1 MKKLSN
7 TKTLTLAAML
17 TAIGIVLGY
26 FKFPINQLIE
36 IRFAFVPLCLAGLLL
51 GPGIAGVMGIL
62 VDIGGFLAYPTGPYF
77 PGFTFSS
84 MMTGVIFG
92 LFLYKKRVTLQRII
106 VTMFTY
112 TVIVGVLLNSIW
124 LNMLY
129 LKLGYFA
136 TILYR
141 LPKEAIM
148 LVVNTAIIY
157 TLLKAFES
165 VKLYEK
171 I

>member
-26 FKFPINQLIE
+26 FKFPINQFIE

-62 VDIGGFLAYPTGPYF
+62 VDVGGFLMYPTGPFF

-92 LFLYKKRVTLQRII
+92 LFLYKKRVTLQRMI
-106 VTMFTY
+106 VTMVTY
-112 TVIVGVLLNSIW
+112 TMVVGVLLNSIW

-129 LKLGYFA
+129 LKLGYFN

>member
-1 MKKLSN
+1 MKKLRD
-7 TKTLTLAAML
+7 TKTLTVAAML

-26 FKFPINQLIE
+26 FKLPINQFIE
-36 IRFAFVPLCLAGLLL
+36 IRFAFIPLCVAGMLL
-51 GPGIAGVMGIL
+51 GPGIAGIMGIL
-62 VDIGGFLAYPTGPYF
+62 VDVGGFFLYPTGPFF

-92 LFLYKKRVTLQRII
+92 VILYKHRPTLQRI
-106 VTMFTY
+106 VVSQVVN
-112 TVIVGVLLNSIW
+112 TVVVGILLNSIW

-129 LKLGYFA
+129 LKLGYVN

-141 LPKEAIM
+141 LPKELIM
-148 LVVNTAIIY
+148 LVVNTVMIY
-157 TLLKAFES
+157 TLLKAFER
-165 VKLYEK
+165 VRLYEK

>member
-1 MKKLSN
+1 MKKLRD
-7 TKTLTLAAML
+7 TKTLTVAAML

-26 FKFPINQLIE
+26 FKLPINQFIE
-36 IRFAFVPLCLAGLLL
+36 IRFAFLPLCMAGMLF

-62 VDIGGFLAYPTGPYF
+62 VDIGGFLIYPTGPFF

-92 LFLYKKRVTLQRII
+92 LILYKRRADLRRII
-106 VTMFTY
+106 ISQVVY
-112 TVIVGVLLNSIW
+112 TVVVGILLNSIW

-129 LKLGYFA
+129 LKLGYIN
-136 TILYR
+136 TIIYR
-141 LPKEAIM
+141 LPKELIM
-148 LVVNTAIIY
+148 CVVNTVIVY
-157 TLLKAFES
+157 TLFKAFS
-165 VKLYEK
+165 SINLYEK

>member
-1 MKKLSN
+1 MKKLTN

-62 VDIGGFLAYPTGPYF
+62 VDVGGFLIYPTGPFF

-92 LFLYKKRVTLQRII
+92 LFLYKKRVTLQRMI

-112 TVIVGVLLNSIW
+112 TLVVGVLLNSIW

-129 LKLGYFA
+129 LKLGYLN

>member
-1 MKKLSN
+1 MNKLRD
-7 TKTLTLAAML
+7 TKTLAIAGML
-17 TAIGIVLGY
+17 TGIGILLGY
-26 FKFPINQLIE
+26 FKVPINQFIE
-36 IRFAFVPLCLAGLLL
+36 IRFAFLPLCLAGMML

-62 VDIGGFLAYPTGPYF
+62 VDIGGFILYPTGPFF

-92 LFLYKKRVTLQRII
+92 LMLYNKKPALWRV
-106 VTMFTY
+106 VTTMLVY
-112 TVIVGVLLNSIW
+112 TVVVGILLNSIW

-129 LKLGYFA
+129 LKLGYFN

-141 LPKEAIM
+141 LPKECIM
-148 LVVNTAIIY
+148 FVVNSVLAY
-157 TLLKAFES
+157 TLLKALQGI
-165 VKLYEK
+165 KLYER